1 VVEWGEGA
9 LLGLRL
15 WPSPCSFVVKKCP
28 DDITINRSFN
38 MFKYLKS
45 VFKGL
50 IRSEENSCVL
60 INGQG
65 WKNNFLPVG
74 TT

>member
-1 VVEWGEGA
+1 MGGGSTIGA
-9 LLGLRL
+9 EALAL
-15 WPSPCSFVVKKCP
+15 PSFVVKKCP
-28 DDITINRSFN
+28 DYITINRSFN